1 MGIKTI
7 TLPTLDEMNVM
18 TLTELK
24 EWAIKLQPFYITRS
38 EISEIY
44 GYEEYKKTIRYLW
57 FDRMSENIE
66 NGINRW
72 EGVADYSHARKRE

>member
-1 MGIKTI
+1 MEIKTI
-7 TLPTLDEMNVM
+7 TLPTLDEMDVM

-72 EGVADYSHARKRE
+72 ERVADYPKVNEK